1 MTSKWSPRIHSSYKS
16 HAIIILTSAVVIFL
30 KCKLPF
36 SYRNNVYCI
45 GYFYVI
51 VQNTTIKSNLQ
62 NKDLIWVFCSRET
75 RIMLPSW
82 LGSMTARSSHSVW
95 SRELRGSTHLQLQ
108 CKVEEITG
116 KYVKAFL
123 QWHTSSS
130 KAAHSRSCKTALTVK
145 QMFKNMCSIRE
156 RFSFKSS
163 HLTIALSKKQIVIIN
178 KTH

>member
-1 MTSKWSPRIHSSYKS
+1 MCIVLVTFMLLCKIPLSK
-16 HAIIILTSAVVIFL
+16 
-30 KCKLPF
+30 C
-36 SYRNNVYCI
+36 
-45 GYFYVI
+45 
-51 VQNTTIKSNLQ
+51 NLQ
-62 NKDLIWVFCSRET
+62 NKDLICVFCSRET

-82 LGSMTARSSHSVW
+82 LGSITARSSHGVW

-123 QWHTSSS
+123 QQHTSSS
-130 KAAHSRSCKTALTVK
+130 KAVPSSTCKTALTVK

-163 HLTIALSKKQIVIIN
+163 HLTIALSKKNSNN
-178 KTH
+178 K